1 VKKVSK
7 LLFIILSL
15 FFLASSCTKEKQGN
29 IEINF
34 THTVDDKPVIFN
46 ELIYTNS
53 AGNKYQMNEIK
64 YFISKIYLINNDG
77 NLVMIHQDDGIHY
90 VDCSLSNT
98 LIWKIYD
105 IAATQYTGLSFVFGL
120 DETDNKSN
128 RFVNEPECNFSWP
141 NHLGGGY
148 HYMQIN
154 GKFINKEDEL
164 QNMNIHTGIG
174 QIYNENDEVVQFVHN
189 YFIVNLPVNFNVEL
203 NQTTSITLNMEIQRW
218 FDTPNIYNFDD
229 FGTGIMQNQNAQK
242 LLKENG
248 GNVFLRS
255 F

>member
-1 VKKVSK
+1 MICNK
-7 LLFIILSL
+7 FFFFFLSL
-15 FFLASSCTKEKQGN
+15 FLLASSCTKEKQGN

-34 THTVDDKPVIFN
+34 THTVDGKPVIFN
-46 ELIYTNS
+46 ELIYTNA
-53 AGNKYQMNEIK
+53 AGNKYQINEIK
-64 YFISKIYLINNDG
+64 YFISKIYLIDDAGND
-77 NLVMIHQDDGIHY
+77 VIITKDDGIHY

-98 LIWKIYD
+98 LSWKISN
-105 IAATQYTGLSFVFGL
+105 IPIHHYTGFSFVFGL
-120 DETDNKSN
+120 DETDNISN
-128 RFVNEPECNFSWP
+128 RFENPPECNFSWP

-154 GKFINKEDEL
+154 GKFINKEGNL

-189 YFIVNLPVNFNVEL
+189 YFIVNLPVNFNVEF

-248 GNVFLRS
+248 ENVFDVI